1 MTWRRIAPWLII
13 VIAVLAT
20 YYDLPR
26 KTLGLYNT
34 ATNSST
40 LPAPGLGGDAHTV
53 LGLDLQGGI
62 RVTLKVN
69 PQPGQAVTDDDVS
82 VARNIIEQR
91 VGGLGVSEPQVRTET
106 NGSGDRLIVVEVP
119 GVSNVDEV
127 RKLVGSTGLLQ
138 FIDPKSETLSVGQDI
153 TTLLQ
158 QGSIGVIFNGGA
170 INAGSVAPDSQNGV
184 LGVSFSLDSQATTD
198 WCAYTT
204 AHVNQPGPVALD
216 GKIITTPNI
225 QSAICQGT
233 TIITV
238 GTGTSAEQERTT
250 LYNQLRY
257 GALPVGLQEVGFD
270 NVAPTLGRGFL
281 TQALFAGGIGLL
293 LVLLFMIGSYR
304 LPGVLASLAL
314 IFYTLV
320 NYGIFRIIPVTLT
333 LAGVAAFILS
343 IGMAVDANILIF
355 ERMKEEIRAGKTLGP
370 AIEAGFNRAWSSI
383 LDSNVSSLLV
393 ASWLYW
399 QGTTVV
405 RGFALVLIIG
415 VLISMFSA
423 ITVTR
428 TMLRW
433 VVRREWGRRIELYHV
448 ER

>member
-1 MTWRRIAPWLII
+1 
-13 VIAVLAT
+13 
-20 YYDLPR
+20 
-26 KTLGLYNT
+26 
-34 ATNSST
+34 
-40 LPAPGLGGDAHTV
+40 
-53 LGLDLQGGI
+53 
-62 RVTLKVN
+62 LK
-69 PQPGQAVTDDDVS
+69 
-82 VARNIIEQR
+82 
-91 VGGLGVSEPQVRTET
+91 
-106 NGSGDRLIVVEVP
+106 SG
-119 GVSNVDEV
+119 
-127 RKLVGSTGLLQ
+127 K
-138 FIDPKSETLSVGQDI
+138 
-153 TTLLQ
+153 
-158 QGSIGVIFNGGA
+158 IGVIFDGGQ
-170 INAGSVAPDSQNGV
+170 IQPGTVAPDSNNGQI
-184 LGVSFSLDSQATTD
+184 GVSFKLKDQGNAA

-204 AHVNQPGPVALD
+204 AHVNAPGPVALD
-216 GKIITTPNI
+216 GKIITTPTI

-238 GTGTSAEQERTT
+238 GTGADAEAQRTQ

-257 GALPVGLQEVGFD
+257 GALPVGLQEVQSTS
-270 NVAPTLGRGFL
+270 VAPTLGRNFL
-281 TQALFAGGIGLL
+281 TQAIIAGGVGLF
-293 LVLLFMIGSYR
+293 LVLMFMIGSYR

-314 IFYTLV
+314 VFYTLV
-320 NYGIFRIIPVTLT
+320 NYAVFRVLPVTLT

-393 ASWLYW
+393 AGWLYW

-415 VLISMFSA
+415 VLLSMFSA

-433 VVRREWGRRIELYHV
+433 VVRREWGRHLELYHV

>member
-1 MTWRRIAPWLII
+1 MT
-13 VIAVLAT
+13 T
-20 YYDLPR
+20 
-26 KTLGLYNT
+26 
-34 ATNSST
+34 S
-40 LPAPGLGGDAHTV
+40 
-53 LGLDLQGGI
+53 
-62 RVTLKVN
+62 
-69 PQPGQAVTDDDVS
+69 S

-138 FIDPKSETLSVGQDI
+138 FIDPKSETLTVGQDI

-158 QGSIGVIFNGGA
+158 QGSIGVIFNGGQ

-204 AHVNQPGPVALD
+204 AHVEPARSGGARRQDHHHPEHPERDLPGDHDHHRGDRRRAPSRS
-216 GKIITTPNI
+216 GRPSTTSCVTAPCRWA
-225 QSAICQGT
+225 S
-233 TIITV
+233 
-238 GTGTSAEQERTT
+238 
-250 LYNQLRY
+250 
-257 GALPVGLQEVGFD
+257 QEVGFD
-270 NVAPTLGRGFL
+270 NVPPTLGRGFL

-314 IFYTLV
+314 VFYTLV
-320 NYGIFRIIPVTLT
+320 NYAVFRIIPVTLT

>member
-1 MTWRRIAPWLII
+1 MTWRRIAPWLIL
-13 VIAVLAT
+13 VIAALAI
-20 YYDLPR
+20 YVDLPR
-26 KTLGLYNT
+26 KTLHLEG
-34 ATNSST
+34 
-40 LPAPGLGGDAHTV
+40 LPAPGFSGGARTV
-53 LGLDLQGGI
+53 LGLDLQGGVQVI
-62 RVTLKVN
+62 LKVR
-69 PQPGQAVTDDDVS
+69 PQPGQKVTDEDVD

-91 VGGLGVSEPQVRTET
+91 VGGIGVSEPQVRTEVSS
-106 NGSGDRLIVVEVP
+106 SGERRIVVDVP
-119 GVSNVDEV
+119 GVSNENEV
-127 RKLVGSTGLLQ
+127 RQLVGATGQLQ
-138 FIDPKSETLSVGQDI
+138 FLDPKKETLSEGQEVASLI
-153 TTLLQ
+153 Q
-158 QGSIGVIFNGGA
+158 QGKVGVIFDGGQ
-170 INAGSVAPDSQNGV
+170 IQPGSVAPDVQQGV
-184 LGVSFSLDSQATTD
+184 LGVSFKLKDKASAD
-198 WCAYTT
+198 WCTYTT
-204 AHVNQPGPVALD
+204 NHVQQPGPVALD
-216 GKIITTPNI
+216 GKVITTPTI

-238 GTGTSAEQERTT
+238 GTGAGAEQQRTT

-257 GALPVGLQEVGFD
+257 GALPVSLQDEGTTS
-270 NVAPTLGRGFL
+270 VAPTLGRNFL
-281 TQALFAGGIGLL
+281 TQALVAGAVGLF
-293 LVLLFMIGSYR
+293 LVLLFMIGNYR

-314 IFYTLV
+314 VFYTLV
-320 NYGIFRIIPVTLT
+320 NYAVFRILPVTLT

-355 ERMKEEIRAGKTLGP
+355 ERMKEEIRSGKTLGP

-393 ASWLYW
+393 AGWLYW

-415 VLISMFSA
+415 VLLSMFSA

>member
-1 MTWRRIAPWLII
+1 MTWRRIAPWLIV
-13 VIAVLAT
+13 VIAALAI
-20 YYDLPR
+20 YIDLPR
-26 KTLGLYNT
+26 GTQAFGWLP
-34 ATNSST
+34 
-40 LPAPGLGGDAHTV
+40 PAPGFSGGARSV
-53 LGLDLQGGI
+53 LGLDLQGGF
-62 RVTLKVN
+62 RLTLQVK
-69 PQPGQAVTDDDVS
+69 PQPGQPVTDDDVD

-91 VGGLGVSEPQVRTET
+91 VGGIGVSEPQVYTQT
-106 NGSGDRLIVVEVP
+106 LGNGTREIVVEVP
-119 GVSNVDEV
+119 GVSNEAEI
-127 RKLVGSTGLLQ
+127 RSLVGSTGQLQ
-138 FIDPKSETLSVGQDI
+138 FIDPKTETLTTGQDI
-153 TTLLQ
+153 TGLLKS
-158 QGSIGVIFNGGA
+158 GKIGVIFDGGQ
-170 INAGSVAPDSQNGV
+170 IQPGTVAPDSNNGQI
-184 LGVSFSLDSQATTD
+184 GVSFKLKDQGNAA

-204 AHVNQPGPVALD
+204 AHVNAPGPVALD
-216 GKIITTPNI
+216 GKIITTPTI

-238 GTGTSAEQERTT
+238 GTGADAEAQRTQ

-257 GALPVGLQEVGFD
+257 GALPVGLQEVQSTS
-270 NVAPTLGRGFL
+270 VAPTLGRNFL
-281 TQALFAGGIGLL
+281 TQAIIAGGVGLF
-293 LVLLFMIGSYR
+293 LVLMFMIGSYR

-314 IFYTLV
+314 VFYTLV
-320 NYGIFRIIPVTLT
+320 NYAVFRVLPVTLT

-393 ASWLYW
+393 AGWLYW

-415 VLISMFSA
+415 VLLSMFSA

-433 VVRREWGRRIELYHV
+433 VVRREWGRHLELYHV

>member
-1 MTWRRIAPWLII
+1 MTWRRIAPWLIV
-13 VIAVLAT
+13 VIAALAI
-20 YYDLPR
+20 YIDLPR
-26 KTLGLYNT
+26 GTQLFGWLP
-34 ATNSST
+34 
-40 LPAPGLGGDAHTV
+40 PAPGLSGGARTV
-53 LGLDLQGGI
+53 LGLDLQGGF
-62 RVTLKVN
+62 RLTLQIK
-69 PQPGQAVTDDDVS
+69 PQPGQAVTDDDVD

-91 VGGLGVSEPQVRTET
+91 VGGIGVSEPQVYTQT
-106 NGSGDRLIVVEVP
+106 LGNGTREIVVEVP
-119 GVSNVDEV
+119 GVSNESEI
-127 RKLVGSTGLLQ
+127 RSLVGSTGQLQ
-138 FIDPKSETLSVGQDI
+138 FIDPKSQTLTDGQDI
-153 TTLLQ
+153 RSLLA
-158 QGSIGVIFNGGA
+158 SKTIGVIFDGGQ
-170 INAGSVAPDSQNGV
+170 IQPGTVAPDSNNGQI
-184 LGVSFSLDSQATTD
+184 GVSFKLKDQGNAA

-204 AHVNQPGPVALD
+204 AHVNGPGPVALD
-216 GKIITTPNI
+216 GKIITTPTIN
-225 QSAICQGT
+225 QAICQGT

-238 GTGTSAEQERTT
+238 GSGADAEAQRTT

-257 GALPVGLQEVGFD
+257 GALPVGLQEVQSES
-270 NVAPTLGRGFL
+270 VAPTLGRNFL
-281 TQALFAGGIGLL
+281 TQALVAGGVGLL

-304 LPGVLASLAL
+304 LPGVLAALAL
-314 IFYTLV
+314 VFYTLV
-320 NYGIFRIIPVTLT
+320 NYAVFRLLPVTLT

-393 ASWLYW
+393 AGWLYW

-415 VLISMFSA
+415 VLLSMFSA

-433 VVRREWGRRIELYHV
+433 IVRREWGRRLELYHV

>member
-1 MTWRRIAPWLII
+1 MTWRRIAPWLI
-13 VIAVLAT
+13 VVVAALAI
-20 YYDLPR
+20 YVDLPR
-26 KTLGLYNT
+26 GTQ
-34 ATNSST
+34 AFAW
-40 LPAPGLGGDAHTV
+40 LPSAPGLSGPARTV
-53 LGLDLQGGI
+53 LGLDLQGGF
-62 RVTLKVN
+62 RLTLQVK
-69 PQPGQAVTDDDVS
+69 PQPGQAVTDTDVD

-91 VGGLGVSEPQVRTET
+91 VGGIGVSEPQVFTQT
-106 NGSGDRLIVVEVP
+106 LGNGTREIVVEVP
-119 GVSNVDEV
+119 GVSNEAEI
-127 RKLVGSTGLLQ
+127 RSLVGSTGQLQ
-138 FIDPKSETLSVGQDI
+138 FIDPKSETLTDGQDI
-153 TTLLQ
+153 TALLR
-158 QGSIGVIFNGGA
+158 GGKISVIFDGGQ
-170 INAGSVAPDSQNGV
+170 IQPGTVAPDSNNGQI
-184 LGVSFSLDSQATTD
+184 GVSFKLSDQASSA
-198 WCAYTT
+198 WCTYTT
-204 AHVNQPGPVALD
+204 NHVNDPGPVALD
-216 GKIITTPNI
+216 GKIITTPTI

-238 GTGTSAEQERTT
+238 GGTGAQAEQERTT

-257 GALPVGLQEVGFD
+257 GALPVGLQEVQSES
-270 NVAPTLGRGFL
+270 VAPTLGRNFL
-281 TQALFAGGIGLL
+281 TQAIIAGGVGLF

-304 LPGVLASLAL
+304 LPGVLAALAL
-314 IFYTLV
+314 VFYTLV
-320 NYGIFRIIPVTLT
+320 NYAVFRVLPVTLT

-393 ASWLYW
+393 AGWLYW

-415 VLISMFSA
+415 VLLSMFSA

-433 VVRREWGRRIELYHV
+433 VVRREWGRHLELYHV

>member
-1 MTWRRIAPWLII
+1 MTWRRIAPWLIL
-13 VIAVLAT
+13 VIAVLAI
-20 YYDLPR
+20 YIDLPR
-26 KTLGLYNT
+26 KTLHLQG
-34 ATNSST
+34 
-40 LPAPGLGGDAHTV
+40 LPAPGLAGEAKTV

-62 RVTLKVN
+62 QVILKVK
-69 PQPGQAVTDDDVS
+69 PQPGQTVTADDVA

-91 VGGLGVSEPQVRTET
+91 VSGIGVSEPQVHTEVSS
-106 NGSGDRLIVVEVP
+106 SGEERIVVDVP
-119 GVSNVDEV
+119 GVTNKDEV
-127 RKLVGSTGLLQ
+127 LALVGSTGQLQ
-138 FIDPKSETLSVGQDI
+138 FIDPKGQTLTDGQDVAALI
-153 TTLLQ
+153 RD
-158 QGSIGVIFNGGA
+158 GKVGVIFDGGQ
-170 INAGSVAPDSQNGV
+170 IQAGSVAPDVQGGT
-184 LGVSFSLDSQATTD
+184 LGVSFKLKDQASAK
-198 WCAYTT
+198 WCQYTT
-204 AHVNQPGPVALD
+204 SHVNQPGPVALD

-225 QSAICQGT
+225 QSAICGGQ

-238 GTGTSAEQERTT
+238 GTGADAEKQRTT

-257 GALPVGLQEVGFD
+257 GALPVSLQNEGTTT
-270 NVAPTLGRGFL
+270 VAPTLGRHFL
-281 TQALFAGGIGLL
+281 TQALVAGSLGVF
-293 LVLLFMIGSYR
+293 LVLLFMIGNYR
-304 LPGVLASLAL
+304 LPGVLAALAL
-314 IFYTLV
+314 LFYTVV
-320 NYGIFRIIPVTLT
+320 NYAIFRILPVTLT

-415 VLISMFSA
+415 VLVSMFSA

>member
-1 MTWRRIAPWLII
+1 MTWRRIAPWLIL
-13 VIAVLAT
+13 VIGALALFI
-20 YYDLPR
+20 DIPR
-26 KTLGLYNT
+26 KSTGLT
-34 ATNSST
+34 W
-40 LPAPGLGGDAHTV
+40 LPAPAVSGQARTV
-53 LGLDLQGGI
+53 LGLDLKGGI
-62 RVTLKVN
+62 QVILKVV
-69 PQPGQAVTDDDVS
+69 PQPGQTVTPDDVD

-91 VGGLGVSEPQVRTET
+91 VGGIGVSEPQVHTEVSS
-106 NGSGDRLIVVEVP
+106 SGEQRIVVDVP
-119 GVSNVDEV
+119 GFTNKDEV
-127 RKLVGSTGLLQ
+127 LQLVGATGQLQ
-138 FIDPKSETLSVGQDI
+138 FIDPKSETLTEGQDI
-153 TTLLQ
+153 RALLQ
-158 QGSIGVIFNGGA
+158 EEKIGVIFDGGQ
-170 INAGSVAPDSQNGV
+170 IEPGSVAPDSNQGQI
-184 LGVSFSLDSQATTD
+184 GVSFKLKSQGSTN
-198 WCAYTT
+198 WCNYTT

-216 GKIITTPNI
+216 GKVITTPTI

-238 GTGTSAEQERTT
+238 GSAANAEQQRTT

-257 GALPVGLQEVGFD
+257 GALPVGLQNEGTTT
-270 NVAPTLGRGFL
+270 VAPTLGSHFL
-281 TQALFAGGIGLL
+281 TQALIAGAVGLF
-293 LVLLFMIGSYR
+293 LVLLFMIGNYR

-314 IFYTLV
+314 VFYTLV
-320 NYGIFRIIPVTLT
+320 NYAIFRILPVTLT

-415 VLISMFSA
+415 VVISMFSA

-433 VVRREWGRRIELYHV
+433 LVRREWGRRLELYHV

>member
-1 MTWRRIAPWLII
+1 MTWRRIAPWLIL
-13 VIAVLAT
+13 VIAAVAI
-20 YYDLPR
+20 YVDLPR
-26 KTLGLYNT
+26 KTLHLQ
-34 ATNSST
+34 AF
-40 LPAPGLGGDAHTV
+40 PAPGFNGDARTV

-62 RVTLKVN
+62 QVTLKVK
-69 PQPGQAVTDDDVS
+69 PQPGQKVTAEDVA

-91 VGGLGVSEPQVRTET
+91 VAGIGVSEPQVHTEVSS
-106 NGSGDRLIVVEVP
+106 SGEQRIVVDVP
-119 GVSNVDEV
+119 GVSNENEV
-127 RKLVGSTGLLQ
+127 KTLVGSTGQLQ
-138 FIDPKSETLSVGQDI
+138 FVDPKSETLTDGQDVRELI
-153 TTLLQ
+153 Q
-158 QGSIGVIFNGGA
+158 SGKVGVIFDGGQ
-170 INAGSVAPDSQNGV
+170 IQPGSVAPDVQQGV
-184 LGVSFSLDSQATTD
+184 LGVSFKLKDEGNTK
-198 WCAYTT
+198 WCQYTT

-216 GKIITTPNI
+216 GKIITTPTI

-238 GTGTSAEQERTT
+238 GTGTGAEQQRTT

-257 GALPVGLQEVGFD
+257 GALPVSLEDEGSQSVQ
-270 NVAPTLGRGFL
+270 PTLGRNFL
-281 TQALFAGGIGLL
+281 IQALVAGGVGLF
-293 LVLLFMIGSYR
+293 LVLLFMIGNYR

-314 IFYTLV
+314 VFYTLV
-320 NYGIFRIIPVTLT
+320 NYAIFRLLPVTLT

-355 ERMKEEIRAGKTLGP
+355 ERMKEEIRSGKTLGP

-393 ASWLYW
+393 AGWLYW

-415 VLISMFSA
+415 VLVSMFSA
-423 ITVTR
+423 VTVTR

-433 VVRREWGRRIELYHV
+433 IVRREWGRRIELYHV

>member
-1 MTWRRIAPWLII
+1 MTWRRIAPWVII
-13 VIAVLAT
+13 VIAALAI
-20 YYDLPR
+20 YIDLPR
-26 KTLGLYNT
+26 KTLGIENL
-34 ATNSST
+34 
-40 LPAPGLGGDAHTV
+40 LPAPGIGGSARTV

-62 RVTLKVN
+62 RVTLKVT
-69 PQPGQAVTDDDVS
+69 PQPGQTVSADDVS

-91 VGGLGVSEPQVRTET
+91 VGGIGVSEPQVRTET
-106 NGSGDRLIVVEVP
+106 NGSGDQLIVVEVP

-138 FIDPKSETLSVGQDI
+138 FIDPKSETLTTGQDI
-153 TTLLQ
+153 TGLIA
-158 QGSIGVIFNGGA
+158 QGKVAVLFNGGQ
-170 INAGSVAPDSQNGV
+170 INAGSVAPDSQNGQ
-184 LGVSFSLDSQATTD
+184 LGVSFSLKNAANKI
-198 WCAYTT
+198 WCDYTT

-216 GKIITTPNI
+216 GKIITTPTI

-238 GTGTSAEQERTT
+238 GAGTSAEQERTT
-250 LYNQLRY
+250 LYNELRF
-257 GALPVGLQEVGFD
+257 GALPVGLNEIGFD
-270 NVAPTLGRGFL
+270 RVAPTLGQGFL
-281 TQALFAGGIGLL
+281 VQALFAGAVGLF

-304 LPGVLASLAL
+304 LPGVLASVAL
-314 IFYTLV
+314 VFYTLV
-320 NYGIFRIIPVTLT
+320 NYAIFRVIPVTLT

-370 AIEAGFNRAWSSI
+370 AIEAGFNRAWPSI
-383 LDSNVSSLLV
+383 LDSNMSSLLI

-423 ITVTR
+423 VTATR

-433 VVRREWGRRIELYHV
+433 IVRHEWGRRIELYHV